1 MSGAL
6 SRYKTKKVYQKIF
19 EKHFNNQ
26 TSLDIID
33 KHIRSVIKTI
43 DPNNEIAVLVEE
55 RDKAQFVKIEV
66 FDRGLN

>member
-1 MSGAL
+1 M
-6 SRYKTKKVYQKIF
+6 KIF

-43 DPNNEIAVLVEE
+43 DSDDKIAVLVEE

-66 FDRGLN
+66 FDRVLN

>member
-1 MSGAL
+1 M
-6 SRYKTKKVYQKIF
+6 KIF